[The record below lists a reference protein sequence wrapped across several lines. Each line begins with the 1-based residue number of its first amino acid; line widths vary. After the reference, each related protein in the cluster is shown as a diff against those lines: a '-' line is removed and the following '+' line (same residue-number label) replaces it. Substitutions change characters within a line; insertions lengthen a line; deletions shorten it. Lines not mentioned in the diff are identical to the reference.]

1 MAMNLSPTSGSGDPE
16 VLVEM
21 NATPLIDV
29 MLVLLIMLIITLPIQ
44 LHAVNINNPAGNSAP
59 PATPPE
65 VVRVDIASDDSVLW
79 NGEKL
84 ADLQLLD
91 AKLASAVGQAVQ
103 PELHVRPDKA
113 ASYRTLAAVMAR
125 VQRHGLKK
133 VGIVGNEQ
141 FLN

>member
-1 MAMNLSPTSGSGDPE
+1 MAMNLSPASGSGDPE

-65 VVRVDIASDDSVLW
+65 VVSVDIAPDDSVLW

-91 AKLASAVGQAVQ
+91 AKLAGAVAQAVQ

-113 ASYRTLAAVMAR
+113 ASYRVLAAVMAR

-141 FLN
+141 FI